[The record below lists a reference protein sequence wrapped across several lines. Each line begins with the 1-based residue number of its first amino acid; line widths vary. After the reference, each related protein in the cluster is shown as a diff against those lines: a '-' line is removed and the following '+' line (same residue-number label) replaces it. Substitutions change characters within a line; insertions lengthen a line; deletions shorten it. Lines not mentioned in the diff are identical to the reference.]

1 MGRAF
6 ITLGDRTSH
15 GGTVITADYTFDIH
29 GKYVARVGDLTV
41 CPRCKGRFPITS
53 GAPDM
58 QALGQAVARD
68 GDRTACGATLV
79 SRQFLA
85 TWSAESSAAPQAHA
99 AAVGSAALPTP
110 APAPATDICL
120 ECLAKAAVLGHA
132 LVPRA

>member
-1 MGRAF
+1 VGRAF

-29 GKYVARVGDLTV
+29 GKYVARVGDMTV

-58 QALGQAVARD
+58 HALGQSVARE
-68 GDRTACGATLV
+68 GDRTACGATLI

-85 TWSAESSAAPQAHA
+85 TWSAESSAAPAAQAGTSETA
-99 AAVGSAALPTP
+99 ASRMP
-110 APAPATDICL
+110 APESAKGVCL
-120 ECLAKAAVLGHA
+120 ECLAKAAALGHA